1 MRRTRKK
8 AFVVTKF
15 KPKLVIVPPKKFLG
29 KRIIGVLFLVL
40 GSAILTGSFF
50 YFFLIP
56 NYFKPDRSVKEVKKE
71 TDFPRRLVIPVLS
84 LDLPVAEA
92 RIIDGQW
99 GLPANAAVFLPDNNF
114 FAQKSGTLF
123 GSNQTGVLNNL
134 GKVKKGDRIY
144 LFGRENFLLF
154 SVEEIVSSLPGEPN
168 SNEKLPVPEGTLVLF
183 STGDYLKGKRIIV
196 KAGIIL

>member
-1 MRRTRKK
+1 M
-8 AFVVTKF
+8 
-15 KPKLVIVPPKKFLG
+15 
-29 KRIIGVLFLVL
+29 
-40 GSAILTGSFF
+40 
-50 YFFLIP
+50 
-56 NYFKPDRSVKEVKKE
+56 
-71 TDFPRRLVIPVLS
+71 VIPVLS